1 MSYENDPATALLA
14 TDCAVCNRALRDA
27 VSVEAGIGPDCRRKY
42 GYGEAQGDADWS
54 AFDGILA
61 AAPFDLVAALV
72 PARGDAHR
80 TANILV
86 HRAACAARDERA
98 IHARL
103 VGALGYTVLAAA
115 LARGAG
121 DVVEVQPLDD
131 ESLTVRAPYSPA
143 FNDALRRQRVGA
155 RWDREV
161 RTSAKRPGAWVV
173 PATATA
179 KRGLLAAL
187 REAFTGTLLVSAR
200 GVTQL

>member
-1 MSYENDPATALLA
+1 MSYIDDPATALLA

-27 VSVEAGIGPDCRRKY
+27 VSVETGIGPDCRRKY
-42 GYGEAQGDADWS
+42 GYNEAQGEADWS
-54 AFDGILA
+54 AFDGLLT

-72 PARGDAHR
+72 ASRGDAHR
-80 TANILV
+80 TANVLV

-121 DVVEVQPLDD
+121 DVVEVQPLD
-131 ESLTVRAPYSPA
+131 ETTLTVRAPYSPA

-187 REAFTGTLLVSAR
+187 REAFTGTLLVSTR